1 MKFTVN
7 FDDNGNASYNT
18 TDNES
23 VKLNNNTNK
32 TSSDIPY
39 NEKNYVD
46 FNKINI
52 INKINKTF
60 MEDNEFEHYGIAMFP
75 LNPNS
80 FTLSSEV
87 NTDILTFIVRTIKE
101 TTDDRLDIES
111 NCYLIH
117 LITEAMYYIKE
128 TEKQL
133 SNLTFDIYKLDS
145 YQISLND
152 VLTKLC
158 TMQHDLYSYIRDKT
172 IKRFDDIIENLE
184 YNIPTN
190 TLIYEKISYIVNIYY
205 KYISMIIDILEDYKV

>member
-60 MEDNEFEHYGIAMFP
+60 MGDNEFE
-75 LNPNS
+75 L
-80 FTLSSEV
+80 
-87 NTDILTFIVRTIKE
+87 R
-101 TTDDRLDIES
+101 
-111 NCYLIH
+111 C
-117 LITEAMYYIKE
+117 
-128 TEKQL
+128 
-133 SNLTFDIYKLDS
+133 
-145 YQISLND
+145 
-152 VLTKLC
+152 
-158 TMQHDLYSYIRDKT
+158 
-172 IKRFDDIIENLE
+172 
-184 YNIPTN
+184 
-190 TLIYEKISYIVNIYY
+190 
-205 KYISMIIDILEDYKV
+205 